1 LNDKGLGS
9 EPPKRSKYR
18 GNGWKPDSPTPH
30 SLEADVSTRQA
41 FAPDAILAATAS
53 QNRGP
58 GTPSRETAQSAVQL
72 VRDAEGAAF
81 ATDGS
86 ARIVAWNH
94 AAEELLGHKIA
105 AVRGKTFSD
114 LVECRDLFGNR
125 ICCECGIREMIR
137 RGEPVRRHLVV
148 MTTASG
154 EAKRVVLDVASA
166 EDAVSSV
173 PPLVYRL
180 RPDSR
185 QDRRA
190 FDPSRFPGG
199 HAATLTPAEL
209 KVLRILA
216 AGKRAQDAANS
227 LGVSL
232 TTVRNHIQHIF
243 HKLKVHNQGEA
254 ISLAL
259 RNGLV

>member
-1 LNDKGLGS
+1 MSSAQD
-9 EPPKRSKYR
+9 EI
-18 GNGWKPDSPTPH
+18 
-30 SLEADVSTRQA
+30 EA
-41 FAPDAILAATAS
+41 AILI
-53 QNRGP
+53 
-58 GTPSRETAQSAVQL
+58 
-72 VRDAEGAAF
+72 VRDSEGAAF
-81 ATDGS
+81 ATDGFT
-86 ARIVAWNH
+86 RIVAWNH
-94 AAEELLGHKIA
+94 AAEELLGHNVV

-114 LVECRDLFGNR
+114 VVECRDLFGNR
-125 ICCECGIREMIR
+125 IFCECGIQEMIR
-137 RGEPVRRHLVV
+137 RGEPIRRHLVV

-154 EAKRVVLDVASA
+154 EVKRVVLDVAPA
-166 EDAVSSV
+166 PGAVSPA
-173 PPLVYRL
+173 PPLVYHL

-190 FDPSRFPGG
+190 FDPSHLPGG
-199 HAATLTPAEL
+199 HAAILTPAEL

-216 AGKRAQDAANS
+216 AGKRAQDAATS

-243 HKLKVHNQGEA
+243 QKLKVHNQVEA